1 MISFFRSNLFIN
13 SILLLPYIV
22 LLRLSGLIFQKD
34 LLVSEHSSYLYKS
47 IASWFGSSAMSC
59 LFASVVVFIQ
69 CLMINRVCIKHKIGR
84 DQTLVPG
91 LIYATLT
98 ALLPDF
104 IQLSEPLLATT
115 FFIASINYILNT
127 YNNIKA
133 GSEVFLS
140 SFFIGLAAII
150 YFPFFYFIF
159 FCLIAFLLMKSYNFK
174 DLVQQIVGL
183 LLPTLFLASYLYFI
197 NGNITPIIDYF
208 STHIGVNL
216 VLLVSDMKGLLVS
229 SLSILAILI
238 ILFNYS
244 NYTKAKATSSQ
255 KKTDVFYWIIAFS
268 GLTLMVTVFPQ
279 YSHIYILCIPLSLF
293 ISASILSLK
302 NKIVAEIIYITLVA
316 VALIIQF
323 DVIQI

>member
-22 LLRLSGLIFQKD
+22 LLRLSGLVYKKD
-34 LLVSEHSSYLYKS
+34 IIVNDQTSYFYKS
-47 IASWFGSSAMSC
+47 ISSLFESSITSC
-59 LFASVVVFIQ
+59 LFASFLVFFQ
-69 CLMINRVCIKHKIGR
+69 CILINRMCIKHKLGR

-91 LIYATLT
+91 LMYATIT

-133 GSEVFLS
+133 SSEVFLF

-159 FCLIAFLLMKSYNFK
+159 FGLISLLLMKSYTIK
-174 DLVQQIVGL
+174 DLVQQLVGL
-183 LLPTLFLASYLYFI
+183 FLPTIFLASYLYYM
-197 NGNITPIIDYF
+197 NGDISQVTKYF
-208 STHIGVNL
+208 SDHIGLNL
-216 VLLVSDMKGLLVS
+216 VLLVSDLKGLVVS
-229 SLSILAILI
+229 SFTIITILFV
-238 ILFNYS
+238 LFNYS
-244 NYTKAKATSSQ
+244 VYSRAKATSSQ
-255 KKTDVFYWIIAFS
+255 KKIDVFFWIIAFS

-279 YSHIYILCIPLSLF
+279 YSHLYILFIPLSIF
-293 ISASILSLK
+293 ISFSILSVK
-302 NKIVAEIIYITLVA
+302 NKIVAEIFHLTMV
-316 VALIIQF
+316 VFALIIQF
-323 DVIQI
+323 EVIQI